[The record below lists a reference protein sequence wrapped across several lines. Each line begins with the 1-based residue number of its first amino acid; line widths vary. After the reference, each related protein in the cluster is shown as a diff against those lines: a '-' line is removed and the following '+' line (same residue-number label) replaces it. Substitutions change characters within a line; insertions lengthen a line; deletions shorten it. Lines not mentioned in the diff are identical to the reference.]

1 LDRGGEE
8 NLVEFRWEMESASL
22 ARQKLKNFILSLFSL
37 QNHTAKLSKVVDE
50 LFAYWTLETSE
61 DALEELEEALI
72 AADFGPRTALKIV
85 DGVRD
90 EVRAG
95 RAKGPADL
103 KAALKRSVVAAL
115 TPAPA
120 GGGGDPAALN
130 LAAASTAPPAV
141 VMIVGVNGGGKT
153 TTLGKLAS
161 RLGGAGAKV
170 MLAAGDTYRAA
181 AAEQL
186 MGWAGRAGAE
196 FYGGLDVG
204 GGGGGEGG
212 AARPDAVLFRA
223 VSAARSAGCDVLL
236 CDTSGRL
243 HTNGALMAELAKC
256 ARSLG
261 KACPGV
267 PHETLLVLDGTTGL
281 NMVAQAREFNETVSL
296 TGLVVT
302 KLDGTARGGAVV
314 GAVAEL
320 GVPIKFVGV
329 GEGVAD
335 LQPFDAASF
344 VDALFPEA

>member
-1 LDRGGEE
+1 
-8 NLVEFRWEMESASL
+8 M
-22 ARQKLKNFILSLFSL
+22 
-37 QNHTAKLSKVVDE
+37 
-50 LFAYWTLETSE
+50 
-61 DALEELEEALI
+61 
-72 AADFGPRTALKIV
+72 

-95 RAKGPADL
+95 RAKGAADL

-115 TPAPA
+115 APKA
-120 GGGGDPAALN
+120 GADGSDPTALN

-141 VMIVGVNGGGKT
+141 LMIVGVNGGGKT

-186 MGWAGRAGAE
+186 AGWAGRAGAD
-196 FYGGLDVG
+196 FYGPE
-204 GGGGGEGG
+204 GGEAA

-223 VSAARSAGCDVLL
+223 VSAAREAGCDVLL

-261 KACPGV
+261 KACPGA

-281 NMVAQAREFNETVSL
+281 NMVAQAREFNETVAL

-344 VDALFPEA
+344 VDALFPEE

>member
-1 LDRGGEE
+1 
-8 NLVEFRWEMESASL
+8 V
-22 ARQKLKNFILSLFSL
+22 QI
-37 QNHTAKLSKVVDE
+37 VDE

-72 AADFGPRTALKIV
+72 AADFGPRTALKVV

-95 RAKGPADL
+95 RAAGPAAL
-103 KAALKRSVVAAL
+103 KAALKRAVVGAL
-115 TPAPA
+115 TPTADA
-120 GGGGDPAALN
+120 SGADRAALN

-153 TTLGKLAS
+153 TTLGKLAA
-161 RLGGAGAKV
+161 RLGAAGGKV

-181 AAEQL
+181 ASEQL
-186 MGWAGRAGAE
+186 QGWAVRAGAQ
-196 FYGGLDVG
+196 FYGAD
-204 GGGGGEGG
+204 GEG
-212 AARPDAVLFRA
+212 ARPDAVLYRA
-223 VSAARSAGCDVLL
+223 VGAAQEAGCDVLL

-256 ARSLG
+256 GRALDRAS
-261 KACPGV
+261 PGA

-281 NMVAQAREFNETVSL
+281 NMVAQAREFNETVAL

-329 GEGVAD
+329 GERVED

-344 VDALFPEA
+344 VDALFPTE

>member
-1 LDRGGEE
+1 MRSAPLASAAFALDPPPLTLP
-8 NLVEFRWEMESASL
+8 LVFVCFCSRPA
-22 ARQKLKNFILSLFSL
+22 
-37 QNHTAKLSKVVDE
+37 NHTQVVDE
-50 LFAYWTLETSE
+50 LFAYWTLEKSE

-72 AADFGPRTALKIV
+72 AADFGPRTALKVV

-103 KAALKRSVVAAL
+103 KAALKRAVVAAL
-115 TPAPA
+115 TPA
-120 GGGGDPAALN
+120 GEGAATLN
-130 LAAASTAPPAV
+130 LAAADTAPPAV

-153 TTLGKLAS
+153 TTLGKLAH
-161 RLGGAGAKV
+161 RLGAAGGNV

-186 MGWAGRAGAE
+186 AGWAGRAGAQ
-196 FYGGLDVG
+196 FYGPAP
-204 GGGGGEGG
+204 GEGG
-212 AARPDAVLFRA
+212 AGGARPDAVLFRA
-223 VSAARSAGCDVLL
+223 VAAARAGGADVLL

-261 KACPGV
+261 KAAPGA

-281 NMVAQAREFNETVSL
+281 NMVAQAREFNETVPLS
-296 TGLVVT
+296 GLVVT

-329 GEGVAD
+329 GEGVED

-344 VDALFPEA
+344 VDALFPE